1 MSSSKH
7 LKITEEGIKNSY
19 IEQYPTNSSDFNF
32 NNFNNNIDIKIISKN
47 SEEIIFDIIGIE
59 PTLINTLRRILI
71 SEIPTMAIENVI
83 VHQNT
88 SIIPDEVLAH
98 RLGLIPIFADANK
111 FEYKKEDEEFNENN
125 SIHFKLKIKCYME
138 NNKIIN
144 SSIYSKDLEY
154 IPIGKQGEKFKD
166 KEMLRP
172 VHDNILIDKLRP
184 GQEIDLDCYC
194 TKGIGKTHAKWSPV
208 CTAYYRLLSDIKFYK
223 EIKGDDAIELKQL
236 CPMKVFDIK
245 NNKIYVSDIRK
256 CTTCRECIRIEKFKD
271 LVDLGKSS
279 DHYEFHIE
287 SVGIYDPEILFYRA
301 LDVLNEKIML
311 WKNILNDKIN
321 KK

>member
-1 MSSSKH
+1 
-7 LKITEEGIKNSY
+7 
-19 IEQYPTNSSDFNF
+19 
-32 NNFNNNIDIKIISKN
+32 
-47 SEEIIFDIIGIE
+47 
-59 PTLINTLRRILI
+59 
-71 SEIPTMAIENVI
+71 
-83 VHQNT
+83 
-88 SIIPDEVLAH
+88 
-98 RLGLIPIFADANK
+98 
-111 FEYKKEDEEFNENN
+111 
-125 SIHFKLKIKCYME
+125 ME

-287 SVGIYDPEILFYRA
+287 SVGIYDPEVLFYRA